1 MAMIS
6 KYTNEN
12 SDWSNQIGEEF
23 TEKALLMTL
32 EEVEQKQ
39 EKYGVSNIDLEKH
52 LKISVSVLS
61 RWKNKKKEIPEYY
74 KISIYAFFKY
84 LEENMKNKK

>member
-6 KYTNEN
+6 KYKNEN
-12 SDWSNQIGEEF
+12 TDWSNEKGEEF
-23 TEKALLMTL
+23 TINALSMTL
-32 EEVEQKQ
+32 DEVEQNQK
-39 EKYGVSNIDLEKH
+39 KYGISNIDLENH

-84 LEENMKNKK
+84 LESNFNK